1 MMTAVIFPDIEV
13 ALVRDITAALAE
25 QDSELAQSV
34 RVATIKP
41 AADEKPY
48 PSKIVVIRGDGG
60 PQLDHVRKLERV
72 GVTIWADTYQDASQL
87 ARLVEALVKQL
98 TGTEIKL
105 VDVILSPVRI
115 DEAGPQECRYMTLEV
130 ITKGTPL

>member
-1 MMTAVIFPDIEV
+1 MTAVIFPDVEAV
-13 ALVRDITAALAE
+13 LVRDLTAALAGNPS
-25 QDSELAQSV
+25 QLAAGV

-41 AADEKPY
+41 AADESPY
-48 PSKIVVIRGDGG
+48 PSKIVVIRNDGG
-60 PQLDHVRKLERV
+60 PQLDDVRKLERI
-72 GVTIWADTYQDASQL
+72 GVTIWCNTYQDASRL
-87 ARLVEALVKQL
+87 ARLVEALVKQM

-105 VDVILSPVRI
+105 VEVILSPVRV

>member
-1 MMTAVIFPDIEV
+1 MTAVIFPDVEV
-13 ALVRDITAALAE
+13 VLVRDITAALA
-25 QDSELAQSV
+25 QDTSSTAQDV

-41 AADEKPY
+41 APDESPY
-48 PSKIVVIRGDGG
+48 PAKIVVVRGDGG

-72 GVTIWADTYQDASQL
+72 GLTIWADTYQDASQL
-87 ARLVEALVKQL
+87 ARLVEARVKQL

-105 VDVILSPVRI
+105 VEVILSPVRI

>member
-1 MMTAVIFPDIEV
+1 MTAVIFPDVEAV
-13 ALVRDITAALAE
+13 LVRDLTAALAGNPS
-25 QDSELAQSV
+25 QPAAGV

-41 AADEKPY
+41 AADESPY
-48 PSKIVVIRGDGG
+48 PSKIVVIRNDGG
-60 PQLDHVRKLERV
+60 PQLDDVRKLERI
-72 GVTIWADTYQDASQL
+72 GVTIWCNTYQDASRL
-87 ARLVEALVKQL
+87 ARLVEALVKQM

-105 VDVILSPVRI
+105 VEVILSPVRV